1 VLRMVHHEHGGDAWA
16 VSLQLGCSV
25 DDLVELSASMNPVFE
40 PAAALLASGLSA
52 VTRYPDATLATAA
65 LADAIGVDSARVLLT
80 NGGSEAIALVARHLG
95 GGEVV
100 DPEFSLY
107 RRHLPRTGAG
117 LGRWRSNPSNPV
129 GLLAAADDEAAVWDE
144 AFYPLAAGCWTRGDD
159 AAWRVGSL
167 TKLWSCPGL
176 RIGYAIAP
184 SADDTAAL
192 AADQP
197 RWSVN
202 GLALSV
208 LPMLLA
214 ETDLT
219 GWATRVQLLRGAFVG
234 ELRSMGFSVT
244 DTDVNWVLVHQ
255 AGLRESLLA
264 HRVLVR
270 DCASFGMAGVARI
283 AVPRP
288 RDLGRVLAAFA
299 AVAAR

>member
-1 VLRMVHHEHGGDAWA
+1 MLRMVRDEHGGDAWA

-40 PAAALLASGLSA
+40 PAAAILSGGLSA
-52 VTRYPDATLATAA
+52 LTRYPDAALATAA
-65 LADAIGVDSARVLLT
+65 LADAIGVDPARLLLT

-107 RRHLPRTGAG
+107 RRHLLRTGAG
-117 LGRWRSNPSNPV
+117 LGRWRSNPSNPLGV
-129 GLLAAADDEAAVWDE
+129 LAAADDEAAVWDE
-144 AFYPLAAGCWTRGDD
+144 AFYPLAAGSWTRGDE

-184 SADDTAAL
+184 TAGDTAAL

-208 LPMLLA
+208 LPILLA
-214 ETDLT
+214 ETDLR
-219 GWATRVQLLRGAFVG
+219 GWATQVQLLRSAFVG

-244 DTDVNWVLVHQ
+244 DTDVNWVLVRH
-255 AGLRESLLA
+255 ARLREALLA

-270 DCASFGMAGVARI
+270 DCASFGMAGVARV
-283 AVPRP
+283 AVPRS
-288 RDLGRVLAAFA
+288 RDLGRVLEAFA
-299 AVAAR
+299 AVAAQ